1 MNDKTLLKLVVFILA
16 LPVVFAAGCNQK
28 FRYPCQNP
36 ENWETVQCQKP
47 LCEVNRDCPDLIF
60 KESAEAVGLPPIIPP
75 KAPVCE
81 KGCNNG
87 K

>member
-1 MNDKTLLKLVVFILA
+1 MNDRTLFKLTIFVLA
-16 LPVVFAAGCNQK
+16 LPVVFAAGCEQK

-36 ENWETVQCQKP
+36 DMWTSAQCQKP

-60 KESAEAVGLPPIIPP
+60 KESAEAVGLLPIDLP
-75 KAPVCE
+75 KAPICE

>member
-1 MNDKTLLKLVVFILA
+1 VTDKTLLKLVVFILA
-16 LPVVFAAGCNQK
+16 LPVVFAAGCEQK
-28 FRYPCQNP
+28 FRYPCQDP
-36 ENWETVQCQKP
+36 KNWETAQCQKP

-81 KGCNNG
+81 KGCSNG